1 MAFLGWFL
9 FASFAF
15 DFAFTL
21 AFALAYAFNSVFAFD
36 FAFVLL
42 CFIAE
47 KCIAENVDLY
57 E

>member
-1 MAFLGWFL
+1 MTFLGWFL
-9 FASFAF
+9 YATFAF
-15 DFAFTL
+15 AFAFTL